1 MLFLPRQS
9 IPDYSSVMSL
19 RCELSEDKLR
29 GKTKKWVLHVG
40 NCILVSVMRHLFID
54 IISADS
60 QHNQYMFPKQFPDT
74 VFVYGSKTLKVREN
88 VVLARCF
95 TFYHRTNVTKFN
107 NFDLFLRL
115 KTFLVIHIH
124 SEGL

>member
-1 MLFLPRQS
+1 MLFPPRQS

-40 NCILVSVMRHLFID
+40 NCTLVSVTRHLFID

-60 QHNQYMFPKQFPDT
+60 QDMFPKRFLIRSL
-74 VFVYGSKTLKVREN
+74 Y
-88 VVLARCF
+88 
-95 TFYHRTNVTKFN
+95 VTQ
-107 NFDLFLRL
+107 RRQ
-115 KTFLVIHIH
+115 
-124 SEGL
+124 E

>member
-1 MLFLPRQS
+1 MLFPPGQS

-40 NCILVSVMRHLFID
+40 NCTLVSVMRHLFID

-60 QHNQYMFPKQFPDT
+60 QHNQSMFPKRVPDT
-74 VFVYGSKTLKVREN
+74 SFIWDSKTPKDMSGSVAISISRGSHLLPRDKW
-88 VVLARCF
+88 
-95 TFYHRTNVTKFN
+95 
-107 NFDLFLRL
+107 DL
-115 KTFLVIHIH
+115 VH
-124 SEGL
+124 